1 MRLLIDT
8 HIFIW
13 YISDSP
19 KLSTTARS
27 LIDDENNE
35 ILLSIA
41 SLWEMAIKYSLGKLS
56 LAMPF
61 DELIPQQL
69 NINAIALLNIEF
81 NHLAVVSTLPFHH
94 RDPFDRLLI
103 AQSVVEGLLLVSAD
117 SAFDAYPIQ
126 RFW

>member
-8 HIFIW
+8 HTFIW

-19 KLSTTARS
+19 RLSTTART
-27 LIDDENNE
+27 LIDDEDNE

-69 NINAIALLNIEF
+69 SINAIALLNIEL

-94 RDPFDRLLI
+94 RDPLI
-103 AQSVVEGLLLVSAD
+103 G
-117 SAFDAYPIQ
+117 Y
-126 RFW
+126 

>member
-8 HIFIW
+8 HTFIW

-19 KLSTTARS
+19 RLSTTART
-27 LIDDENNE
+27 LIDDEDNE

-69 NINAIALLNIEF
+69 SINAIALLNIEL
-81 NHLAVVSTLPFHH
+81 NHLAVVSSLPFHH
-94 RDPFDRLLI
+94 RDLLI
-103 AQSVVEGLLLVSAD
+103 G
-117 SAFDAYPIQ
+117 Y
-126 RFW
+126 